1 MNEQLRTK
9 ELISEEFSVGDLLRV
24 PCIIIIMMAHAGSMY
39 THLQVVVPAVPSAF
53 LQTLRLNIE
62 MYDAV
67 PVFFMLSG
75 LVFGYGLRNNKYQK
89 LLPFVGKKA
98 YRLLVPYFAWGFL
111 TVAPVMIMMKIT
123 DRSFLDYCL
132 WGIVE
137 GFDSRHL
144 WYLQSLF
151 VIFIVAF
158 LFRKVYMKWNPVVLM
173 AIFIAMAYIPA
184 HIPGVPYQVIL
195 TAAYIP
201 YFSVG
206 VLVDRYYPAI
216 RGFFCKAKLF
226 WILTGAVMV
235 VTFPYTW
242 SNWWI
247 NIAQEFVICAFFLQL
262 GILLVRYTKI
272 GSLRLVK
279 AISKNSYTIYLG
291 HAMIIYLI
299 YYFFGQLIIPAIPFY
314 IGSLVVS
321 GVLSCMIGWLLKKM
335 HLGVLIGA

>member
-1 MNEQLRTK
+1 
-9 ELISEEFSVGDLLRV
+9 
-24 PCIIIIMMAHAGSMY
+24 
-39 THLQVVVPAVPSAF
+39 
-53 LQTLRLNIE
+53 
-62 MYDAV
+62 
-67 PVFFMLSG
+67 
-75 LVFGYGLRNNKYQK
+75 
-89 LLPFVGKKA
+89 
-98 YRLLVPYFAWGFL
+98 
-111 TVAPVMIMMKIT
+111 
-123 DRSFLDYCL
+123 
-132 WGIVE
+132 
-137 GFDSRHL
+137 
-144 WYLQSLF
+144 
-151 VIFIVAF
+151 
-158 LFRKVYMKWNPVVLM
+158 MKWNPVVLM

-216 RGFFCKAKLF
+216 RNFFCKAKLF

-242 SNWWI
+242 GNWWI

-279 AISKNSYTIYLG
+279 SISKNSYTIYLG

-314 IGSLVVS
+314 IASLVIS